1 VSTGSLYV
9 PPQFNC
15 TDIDKA
21 QALVRAYPLAQLVS
35 VGSEGAPFISP
46 LPLETSTS
54 DPWVLIGHLANANPQ
69 VALLKTNRKALVTVM
84 GPQAYLSPTVYPDSQ
99 RVPTWNYVTLHA
111 QVDVQPIDPATDK
124 DALLK
129 ALIKTHEPPYAEQWR
144 GLPESY
150 TEAMLRAITGFT
162 LTVTAWTLKVKVNQ
176 HRPEAKAAM
185 LAQYAKGDG
194 SAQALVEWIEGWQ
207 RP

>member
-1 VSTGSLYV
+1 MSTGSLYV

-21 QALVRAYPLAQLVS
+21 QALLRAYPLAQLVS
-35 VGSEGAPFISP
+35 VGREGIPFISP
-46 LPLETSTS
+46 LPLETSTR

-69 VALLKTNRKALVTVM
+69 VALLKTNPKALVTVM
-84 GPQAYLSPTVYPDSQ
+84 GPQAYLSPTVYPDSK

-111 QVDVQPIDPATDK
+111 QVDVAPIDPSTDK

-129 ALIKTHEPPYAEQWR
+129 TLIKTHEAPYAAQWR
-144 GLPESY
+144 GLPDSY

-176 HRPEAKAAM
+176 HRPEAKATM

-194 SAQALVEWIEGWQ
+194 NAQALVEWIEGWQ
-207 RP
+207 QP